1 MPDSR
6 DSDFCSR
13 NPSRREFGMLL
24 GGALVAL
31 GGKPTPSHHSHHSPT
46 PNPRSPNDDA
56 RDIYRRAIVIDCLAT
71 PGPFNI
77 PWPPRGPLSKAQ
89 LDNTTKSGITA
100 VNVTVSDVS
109 LDRTIRNIAYWQNE
123 AALHP
128 THFTLVRAHADIG
141 RAKQSSLLGL
151 ILGMQGTDVLGRDLS
166 MIETMYGLGVRVIQL
181 TYNDRALAGD
191 GCLEP
196 ANAGLSRFGRDMV
209 KRLNEMRIVVDL
221 SHAGSQTT
229 ADAISASTKP
239 VIISHTG
246 CRALYRH
253 PRNQEDRELKSMADR
268 GGVVGIYLMPFL
280 GGAPSPYATADLVV
294 QHIEH
299 ALKVCGA
306 DHVGIGSD
314 NSITPVEETPE
325 YLRIKTE
332 SVADRVKRGISAP
345 DEDRFPYIPDL
356 NHPRRLETIA
366 VALEKRGHPAAVIEK
381 VIGGNFGRVMGE
393 VWGV

>member
-1 MPDSR
+1 M
-6 DSDFCSR
+6 
-13 NPSRREFGMLL
+13 L
-24 GGALVAL
+24 GGALFAL
-31 GGKPTPSHHSHHSPT
+31 ARNPAALYDSAFQSEGKRALAKSS
-46 PNPRSPNDDA
+46 DQDA
-56 RDIYRRAIVIDCLAT
+56 REIYRRSVIIDCLAT

-89 LDNTTKSGITA
+89 LDNAINSGITA

-109 LDRTIRNIAYWQNE
+109 LDKTIRNIAYWQNE
-123 AALHP
+123 VAAHP
-128 THFTLVRAHADIG
+128 SRFLLVRTHADIA
-141 RAKQSSLLGL
+141 RAKQAGVLGL
-151 ILGMQGTDVLGRDLS
+151 ILGMQGTDVLGRDLTLL
-166 MIETMYGLGVRVIQL
+166 ETMYGLGVRVVQL
-181 TYNDRALAGD
+181 TYNDRAFAGD

-209 KRLNEMRIVVDL
+209 KRLNELNMIVDL

-239 VIISHTG
+239 VIISHSG

-253 PRNQEDRELKSMADR
+253 PRNQEDRELKAMAAR

-280 GGAPSPYATADLVV
+280 GGAPSPYATAELVV
-294 QHIEH
+294 RHVEH
-299 ALKVCGA
+299 ALKVCGT

-356 NHPRRLETIA
+356 NHPRRIETIA
-366 VALEKRGHPAAVIEK
+366 VALEKRGHSAVVIEK

-393 VWGV
+393 VWGIAKR